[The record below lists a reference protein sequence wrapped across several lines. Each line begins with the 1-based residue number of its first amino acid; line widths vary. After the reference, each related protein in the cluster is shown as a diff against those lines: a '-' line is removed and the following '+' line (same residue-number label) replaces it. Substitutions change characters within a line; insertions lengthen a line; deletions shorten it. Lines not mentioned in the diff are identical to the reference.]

1 MKIKDYVL
9 LLLALILINGYA
21 MVSYGTQDKNSVNV
35 NIKYNIVYARDG
47 KKVIE
52 VGDVLIRNKD
62 IYISLE
68 DLQEILGSE
77 ISFQDNTVNVKSKSE
92 IEENQNTI
100 KLDRAE
106 IIKIDSIQNELTV
119 LPCDVINEEANDIV
133 LQLDETCEII
143 YKELNKEIPLNMLS
157 EGMIISVAYQEMSNV
172 MEEVFQKAIKII
184 ILEDIKEKEEPSLM
198 IENVEII
205 GMDKEKGHIEVAYIG
220 QDKEKIE
227 NQVIIHIDKNTNIID
242 ENNKSYTIEDLERG
256 QKIKVITNGILTHS
270 IPPQT
275 LGLEIIIMNKGE
287 LLVPLE

>member
-1 MKIKDYVL
+1 MKIKNYVIFL
-9 LLLALILINGYA
+9 LGLVLINGYA
-21 MVSYGTQDKNSVNV
+21 VVSYGAQDKNSVNV

-52 VGDVLIRNKD
+52 VGDVLIRDKD

-106 IIKIDSIQNELTV
+106 IIHIDSIQNELTL
-119 LPCDVINEEANDIV
+119 LPCDAIDEEANYIV
-133 LQLDETCEII
+133 LQLDEDCEII

-157 EGMIISVAYQEMSNV
+157 EGMIISAEYQEMSN
-172 MEEVFQKAIKII
+172 ELEQVFSRAIKIT
-184 ILEDIKEKEEPSLM
+184 ILEDVKEKEEPSLI

-205 GMDKEKGHIEVAYIG
+205 GIDKEKGHIEVAYIG
-220 QDKEKIE
+220 QDKENIE
-227 NQVIIHIDKNTNIID
+227 SQVIIHIDKNTNIID
-242 ENNKSYTIEDLERG
+242 ENNKSYTIEDLEIG
-256 QKIKVITNGILTHS
+256 QKIKVITNGILTQS
-270 IPPQT
+270 MPPQT
-275 LGLEIIIMNKGE
+275 LGLELIIMNKSE